1 MPPRPHR
8 YNREMAPSGS
18 PRPDFD
24 SARLFDAD
32 PQVLADPHPFYEAAR
47 DRGPIVREPHY
58 GVFVVTR
65 YADILEISQRTDDFS
80 AAVSAY
86 GPWAVDVLPQRPEG
100 CPFGEADVT
109 GELETWR
116 EETPFGF
123 IPVLTADPP
132 RHTDLRSVANRLFT
146 ASRQQEIEPRLREMA
161 EEMADDFVAA
171 GEVEFVSQFSSL
183 YPFFVITEL
192 FGIPREE
199 QDRLREQFRQRSAAG
214 VTSRPEQS
222 DNSAMRDRIR
232 NERAPGADP
241 ADSLTPNDRQ
251 FLDYMRDRRA
261 HPQSDILTQIATAR
275 FRDGTLPELEELV
288 EVSSVVYGAGNGTT
302 TDLLTNAMQLLAEQP
317 DLQDRL
323 RQEPAGIPAFIDE
336 VLRFASPVQGLFRY
350 AKRDAVV
357 DGVEIPAGSV
367 VWLVYAAAN
376 RDPERFDE
384 PASFDPHRENARHSV
399 AFGHGPHFCP
409 GQPLARLEGR
419 LAFETLLARM
429 DDIRIDSARFQPRWP
444 AWYVVRGLESLPL
457 AFRPLQP

>member
-1 MPPRPHR
+1 MT
-8 YNREMAPSGS
+8 APAD
-18 PRPDFD
+18 PLPDFE

-32 PQVLADPHPFYEAAR
+32 PRVLADPHPFYEAAR
-47 DRGPIVREPHY
+47 ERGPIVREPHY

-65 YADILEISQRTDDFS
+65 YDDILEISQRTDDFS

-86 GPWAVDVLPQRPEG
+86 GPWAVDVLPGRPEG

-109 GELETWR
+109 AELEEWR
-116 EETPFGF
+116 EDTPFGF

-161 EEMADDFVAA
+161 EEMAGEFAGE

-199 QDRLREQFRQRSAAG
+199 QDRLREQFRARSAAG
-214 VTSRPEQS
+214 VTSRPDQH
-222 DNSAMRDRIR
+222 DNSEMRDRIR
-232 NERAPGADP
+232 NERDPAADP
-241 ADSLTPNDRQ
+241 IDSLTPNDRQ
-251 FLDYMRDRRA
+251 FLEYMRDRRA
-261 HPQSDILTQIATAR
+261 HPRSDILTQIATAR
-275 FRDGTLPELEELV
+275 FRDGTLPEVEELV

-302 TDLLTNAMQLLAEQP
+302 TDLLTNAMEILAREP

-323 RQEPAGIPAFIDE
+323 RATPAEIPDFIDE

-376 RDPERFDE
+376 RDPERFEE
-384 PASFDPHRENARHSV
+384 PGTFDPQRENARHSV
-399 AFGHGPHFCP
+399 AFGHGSHFCP

-429 DDIRIDSARFQPRWP
+429 GDIRLDDAKFEPRWP

-457 AFRPLQP
+457 TFTPLQP

>member
-1 MPPRPHR
+1 MT
-8 YNREMAPSGS
+8 ASSGTL
-18 PRPDFD
+18 PDFD

-47 DRGPIVREPHY
+47 ERGPIVREPHY

-100 CPFGEADVT
+100 CPFGQADVS

-116 EETPFGF
+116 KETPFGF

-161 EEMADDFVAA
+161 EEMADEFVAA

-199 QDRLREQFRQRSAAG
+199 QDRLREQFRERAVAG
-214 VTSRPEQS
+214 TTSRPDQS

-232 NERAPGADP
+232 NERTPGVDAG
-241 ADSLTPNDRQ
+241 DSLTPNDRQ

-275 FRDGTLPELEELV
+275 FRDGTLPDVEELV

-302 TDLLTNAMQLLAEQP
+302 TDLLTNAMQLLAGQP

-323 RQEPAGIPAFIDE
+323 RREPGEIPDFVDE

-376 RDPERFDE
+376 RDPERFED
-384 PASFDPHRENARHSV
+384 PAVFDPQRENARHSV

-429 DDIRIDSARFQPRWP
+429 GDIRIDATSFEPRWP
-444 AWYVVRGLESLPL
+444 AWYVVRGLEALPL
-457 AFRPLQP
+457 TFSPIEPAS

>member
-1 MPPRPHR
+1 MT
-8 YNREMAPSGS
+8 APAD
-18 PRPDFD
+18 PLPDFE

-32 PQVLADPHPFYEAAR
+32 PRVLADPHPFYEAAR
-47 DRGPIVREPHY
+47 ERGPIVRESHY

-65 YADILEISQRTDDFS
+65 YDDILEISQRTDDFS

-86 GPWAVDVLPQRPEG
+86 GPWAVDVLPGRPEG

-109 GELETWR
+109 AELEEWR
-116 EETPFGF
+116 EDTPFGF

-161 EEMADDFVAA
+161 EEMAGEFAGQ

-199 QDRLREQFRQRSAAG
+199 QDRLREQFRARSAAG
-214 VTSRPEQS
+214 VTSRPDQN
-222 DNSAMRDRIR
+222 DNSEMRDRIR
-232 NERAPGADP
+232 NERDPAADP
-241 ADSLTPNDRQ
+241 IDSLTPNDRQ
-251 FLDYMRDRRA
+251 FLEYMRDRRA
-261 HPQSDILTQIATAR
+261 HPRSDILTQIATAR
-275 FRDGTLPELEELV
+275 FRDGTLPEVEELV

-302 TDLLTNAMQLLAEQP
+302 TDLLTNAMEILAREP

-323 RQEPAGIPAFIDE
+323 RATPAEIPDFIDE

-357 DGVEIPAGSV
+357 DGVRIPAGSV
-367 VWLVYAAAN
+367 LWLVYAAAN
-376 RDPERFDE
+376 RDPERFEE
-384 PASFDPHRENARHSV
+384 PGTFDPQRENARHSV

-429 DDIRIDSARFQPRWP
+429 GDIRLDDAKFEPRWP

-457 AFRPLQP
+457 TFTPLQP

>member
-1 MPPRPHR
+1 MT
-8 YNREMAPSGS
+8 APAD
-18 PRPDFD
+18 PLPDFE

-32 PQVLADPHPFYEAAR
+32 PRVLADPHPFYEAAR
-47 DRGPIVREPHY
+47 ERGPIVREPHY

-65 YADILEISQRTDDFS
+65 YDDILEISQRTDDFS

-86 GPWAVDVLPQRPEG
+86 GPWAVDVLPGRPEG

-109 GELETWR
+109 AELEEWR
-116 EETPFGF
+116 EDTPFGF

-146 ASRQQEIEPRLREMA
+146 ASRQQEMEPRLREMA
-161 EEMADDFVAA
+161 EEMAGEFEGQ

-199 QDRLREQFRQRSAAG
+199 QDRLREQFRARSAAG
-214 VTSRPEQS
+214 VTSRPDQH
-222 DNSAMRDRIR
+222 DNSEMRDRIR
-232 NERAPGADP
+232 NERDPDADP
-241 ADSLTPNDRQ
+241 IDSLTPNDRQ
-251 FLDYMRDRRA
+251 FLEYMRDRRA
-261 HPQSDILTQIATAR
+261 HPRSDILTQIATAR
-275 FRDGTLPELEELV
+275 FRDGTLPEVEELV

-302 TDLLTNAMQLLAEQP
+302 TDLLTNAMEILACEP

-323 RQEPAGIPAFIDE
+323 RATPAEIPDFIDE

-376 RDPERFDE
+376 RDPERFQE
-384 PASFDPHRENARHSV
+384 PGTFDPRRENARHSV

-429 DDIRIDSARFQPRWP
+429 GDIRLDDAKFEPRWP

-457 AFRPLQP
+457 TFTPLQP

>member
-1 MPPRPHR
+1 MT
-8 YNREMAPSGS
+8 ASSGTL
-18 PRPDFD
+18 PDFD
-24 SARLFDAD
+24 GARLFDAD

-47 DRGPIVREPHY
+47 ERGPIVREPHY

-100 CPFGEADVT
+100 CPFGQADVSS
-109 GELETWR
+109 ELETWR

-161 EEMADDFVAA
+161 EEMADEFVAA

-214 VTSRPEQS
+214 TTSRPDQS

-232 NERAPGADP
+232 NERTPGVDAG
-241 ADSLTPNDRQ
+241 DSLTPNDRQ

-275 FRDGTLPELEELV
+275 FRDGTLPDVEELV

-302 TDLLTNAMQLLAEQP
+302 TDLLTNAMQLLAGQP

-323 RQEPAGIPAFIDE
+323 RREPGEIPDFVDE

-376 RDPERFDE
+376 RDPERFED
-384 PASFDPHRENARHSV
+384 PAVFDPRRENARHSV

-429 DDIRIDSARFQPRWP
+429 GDIRIDADQFEPRWP
-444 AWYVVRGLESLPL
+444 AWYVVRGLEALPL
-457 AFRPLQP
+457 TFSPIEPGS